1 MLRSMTL
8 YFALLCC
15 VAITSLLQGCGD
27 SGVAKAAGTYELDT
41 AAMRTAMQAEI
52 DKIEDPMERM
62 GASMMLGMLG
72 EMSMTITL
80 NADGTASGVVVIA
93 GEEDPA
99 TGNWTLTGN
108 NISITMGSEGE
119 SNPETMSGTYEGDT
133 IRLDAPGDEMPVQMV
148 LKRKT
153 T

>member
-8 YFALLCC
+8 FFALLCC

-27 SGVAKAAGTYELDT
+27 SGTAKAAGTYELDT
-41 AAMRTAMQAEI
+41 AAMRTSLQAEL

-62 GASMMLGMLG
+62 GASMMLGMLS

-80 NADGTASGVVVIA
+80 NADGTASGVVVMA